1 MGKLP
6 TNLTYLCTCGS
17 EGEVE
22 LSLAGRQAIC
32 GTTQSTTCGIV
43 DLGVLLLL
51 PETGGTLNKVGCEAP
66 TQDR

>member
-6 TNLTYLCTCGS
+6 TNLAHLFTCGS

-43 DLGVLLLL
+43 DLGVLLL
-51 PETGGTLNKVGCEAP
+51 PETDGTLHKVGCW
-66 TQDR
+66 